1 MVANTKKGP
10 EINFQEFCRS
20 LVTCTEG
27 YKMVSFQY
35 SSKNSSSKREYS
47 VTPKQA
53 IRCSSRPDVDGL
65 IRKLIFPSKIR
76 ECFEDHYFIRYY
88 VYSKYCLKAERNHT
102 SNNVFFIY
110 RKNGKF
116 LSARCYSKKCKDI
129 SDIIFPLP
137 EASIAREA
145 MDDDDDEWIVSTANE
160 IVENSEKES
169 VPSADED
176 PAAFEIKMQNFAVD
190 NFENLANEAN
200 EDPPA
205 NEIDVFENDD
215 LDLELSNA
223 TNDALLDSSLDSGNK
238 SEEMSDSVLDVLS
251 ARF

>member
-137 EASIAREA
+137 
-145 MDDDDDEWIVSTANE
+145 DQ
-160 IVENSEKES
+160 
-169 VPSADED
+169 
-176 PAAFEIKMQNFAVD
+176 F
-190 NFENLANEAN
+190 
-200 EDPPA
+200 
-205 NEIDVFENDD
+205 
-215 LDLELSNA
+215 
-223 TNDALLDSSLDSGNK
+223 
-238 SEEMSDSVLDVLS
+238 
-251 ARF
+251 

>member
-137 EASIAREA
+137 EASLAREA

-160 IVENSEKES
+160 IVENSEQES

>member
-1 MVANTKKGP
+1 MKNEKID
-10 EINFQEFCRS
+10 EIMSE
-20 LVTCTEG
+20 
-27 YKMVSFQY
+27 YVS
-35 SSKNSSSKREYS
+35 
-47 VTPKQA
+47 
-53 IRCSSRPDVDGL
+53 
-65 IRKLIFPSKIR
+65 
-76 ECFEDHYFIRYY
+76 H
-88 VYSKYCLKAERNHT
+88 
-102 SNNVFFIY
+102 
-110 RKNGKF
+110 
-116 LSARCYSKKCKDI
+116 
-129 SDIIFPLP
+129 
-137 EASIAREA
+137 
-145 MDDDDDEWIVSTANE
+145 E

-190 NFENLANEAN
+190 NFENLANEGN